1 MESFC
6 IELNKELDILEDKY
20 DIKIFEEKLNEM
32 QTEYDNYC
40 AEKIKEYEIK
50 RRESMLRIFS
60 LLLSFK

>member
-40 AEKIKEYEIK
+40 AEKIKEYVITRK
-50 RRESMLRIFS
+50 
-60 LLLSFK
+60 